1 MKDNF
6 FIQYITHPRTVGAIL
21 PSSKRLACKMI
32 DNINFADCKCI
43 VEFGPGTGIF
53 TKEILKKRNENTIF
67 FLIEYNKEFYNILV
81 SKYGQLKNVHII
93 NDSAENITY
102 YIKEYAIESVDY
114 IVSGLPFA
122 SLPKHMSEK
131 ILAESKKVLGNKG
144 EFITFQYTQFKVPL
158 INNYF
163 KNLHSKRELLNIPS
177 AYVFRCTN
185 R

>member
-21 PSSKRLACKMI
+21 PSSKRLAGKMI

-93 NDSAENITY
+93 NDSAENITH
-102 YIKEYAIESVDY
+102 YIKEYGIESVDY

-122 SLPKHMSEK
+122 KADNTVTVHITNLREK
-131 ILAESKKVLGNKG
+131 IEADSKAPVYIKTIWGAGYK
-144 EFITFQYTQFKVPL
+144 I
-158 INNYF
+158 
-163 KNLHSKRELLNIPS
+163 
-177 AYVFRCTN
+177 
-185 R
+185 

>member
-21 PSSKRLACKMI
+21 PSSKRLAGKMI

-93 NDSAENITY
+93 NDSAENITH
-102 YIKEYAIESVDY
+102 YIKEYCIESVDY

-122 SLPKHMSEK
+122 SLPKHTSEK
-131 ILAESKKVLGNKG
+131 ILAESKKVLGDKG
-144 EFITFQYTQFKVPL
+144 EFITFQYTKFKVSL

-163 KNLHSKRELLNIPS
+163 KNLNSKRELLNIPP